1 MLLANL
7 NLPAARYKR
16 RLQLKGLLYFH
27 RISDHR
33 VGGTSSK
40 NLGFFKELF
49 GTELDKV
56 VLTTTM
62 WDDVDEETGI
72 EREEQLR
79 LIYWQSMI
87 TQGSSV
93 QRFMGDRESALEILR
108 PIVARMKKV
117 PYQMPS
123 NSCATEMTA
132 ADLSIKDNIIV

>member
-7 NLPAARYKR
+7 NLPAARYQR

-62 WDDVDEETGI
+62 WDRVDEETGI
-72 EREEQLR
+72 EQEERLR

-87 TQGSSV
+87 TQGSSIK
-93 QRFMGDRESALEILR
+93 RFMGDRESALEILR
-108 PIVARMKKV
+108 PIVARLEKLPPKTKPLKPKTKLPM
-117 PYQMPS
+117 
-123 NSCATEMTA
+123 
-132 ADLSIKDNIIV
+132 

>member
-1 MLLANL
+1 MLIADLEL
-7 NLPAARYKR
+7 TAARYKR

-27 RISDHR
+27 RISDNR
-33 VGGTSSK
+33 MDGTSLK
-40 NLGFFKELF
+40 NLRFFEELC

-62 WDDVDEETGI
+62 WDDVDEKTGF

-87 TQGSSV
+87 ARGSSIK
-93 QRFMGDRESALEILR
+93 RFMGNRGSALEILR
-108 PIVARMKKV
+108 PIVARIKKI
-117 PYQMPS
+117 PTQMPS
-123 NSCATEMTA
+123 NFCATDVTA

>member
-7 NLPAARYKR
+7 NFPAARYKR

-62 WDDVDEETGI
+62 WDLVDEKTGI
-72 EREEQLR
+72 EREKQLR

-87 TQGSSV
+87 TQGSSIK
-93 QRFMGDRESALEILR
+93 RFMGDCESALEILR
-108 PIVARMKKV
+108 PIVARLEKLPFKV
-117 PYQMPS
+117 PKPKAKWSM
-123 NSCATEMTA
+123 
-132 ADLSIKDNIIV
+132 